1 MKLGI
6 IFYFSI
12 FNVMH
17 LTGSTAAYF
26 SDTAQVNGIFQVA
39 TWWDKSSLEFVSIKQ
54 SKPTKTAQCTPVEAV
69 IKNGG
74 ENMGGSVLYEVWW
87 AETGNPKNG
96 VKQTSGQVPDLK
108 SGESITLTYTPD
120 KNGNYMFKAYQR
132 LGHPGTGEL
141 WSNEIGVKS
150 CSEAKPIEQDK
161 PDQETLPK
169 EEPIKQDEPVQP
181 VETEEKAE
189 EPEPEPP
196 VEDAEETGATEETG
210 TTEETETTD
219 PSTDDQTDNAS
230 NEQQKDESQVNN
242 TNSNQN
248 VK

>member
-26 SDTAQVNGIFQVA
+26 SDTDQVNGIFQVA
-39 TWWDKSSLEFVSIKQ
+39 TWWDKSSLEFFSIKQ

-96 VKQTSGQVPDLK
+96 VKQTSGQIPALK

-141 WSNEIGVKS
+141 WSNEIGVQS
-150 CSEAKPIEQDK
+150 CSEAKSIEQDK
-161 PDQETLPK
+161 TDQETSPK
-169 EEPIKQDEPVQP
+169 EEPINQEEPVQP
-181 VETEEKAE
+181 VETKKGVEEPVTPVE
-189 EPEPEPP
+189 EPE
-196 VEDAEETGATEETG
+196 
-210 TTEETETTD
+210 TTETNVTTDTPDTTD
-219 PSTDDQTDNAS
+219 PADTQADDGSSDK
-230 NEQQKDESQVNN
+230 QKDESVDETN
-242 TNSNQN
+242 TNQN
-248 VK
+248 DK

>member
-39 TWWDKSSLEFVSIKQ
+39 TWWDKSSLEFFSIKQ

-96 VKQTSGQVPDLK
+96 AKQTSGQIPALK

-141 WSNEIGVKS
+141 WSNEIGVQS

-161 PDQETLPK
+161 KDQETSPK
-169 EEPIKQDEPVQP
+169 EEPINQEEPVQP
-181 VETEEKAE
+181 VETEEQEVAK
-189 EPEPEPP
+189 PEPP
-196 VEDAEETGATEETG
+196 AEDTEKTETTEP
-210 TTEETETTD
+210 TEETETSDSTTD
-219 PSTDDQTDNAS
+219 NQTDNTS
-230 NEQQKDESQVNN
+230 NEQQKEESQVNN